1 MRLRRLL
8 RGYFRVLDMVAE
20 AVLGIVSG
28 VAICR
33 PGGQVP
39 QILLVSS

>member
-8 RGYFRVLDMVAE
+8 RGYFRGLDMVAE

-33 PGGQVP
+33 PGGSYP
-39 QILLVSS
+39 KSC